1 MQRWHYSPGMNRF
14 PSEQRFR
21 LFGLWGKQ
29 IRVTRSGK
37 WISAMRECGQKSRN
51 EDSVKAKMLD
61 ISTSKW
67 PIGVK
72 NVLGNRIR
80 KHREQT
86 CTKDKENKVCIKQN
100 EIVKINKF
108 ANITL
113 SKSYEK
119 AKIANNRL
127 KGRTSWPSE
136 VDWWSHDAIVW
147 KSGKIWWFLCTR
159 FCKLDK

>member
-29 IRVTRSGK
+29 IRVIRSGK

-119 AKIANNRL
+119 TKIASNRL
-127 KGRTSWPSE
+127 KDAGADLPRSIDGRMTLWFEKSE
-136 VDWWSHDAIVW
+136 
-147 KSGKIWWFLCTR
+147 KTWWFLVHT
-159 FCKLDK
+159 LL